1 MVVPPLKSLLGSV
14 ANDDKAIFL
23 SIFKPRR
30 YETCIMCEM
39 ARRQQSKEAA
49 ILESVTG
56 LAGLVVFLLVFS
68 PNLRPWT
75 QLLMACLVLIL
86 LGWVVYN
93 LIREKSPSPTFRAFS
108 FNPHPIEEPI
118 SKQRPTTFVEESQ
131 KGRPMSERILF
142 EKLRKIDWFQF
153 ERLVEIIYQH
163 RGFEVERLG
172 GANPDGGVDLI
183 LKSATEHFAVQ
194 CKHWRKS
201 AVGVKEIREF
211 LGALTDNKIP
221 KGIYVTLV
229 GYSNEAKQLADKH
242 GIQILKESDL
252 IKMLEQSALTFSNEI
267 SKLLSDER
275 KFCPK
280 CESELI
286 VKTNRMN
293 GAKFWGC
300 STFPYCMFT
309 LNNEV

>member
-1 MVVPPLKSLLGSV
+1 
-14 ANDDKAIFL
+14 
-23 SIFKPRR
+23 
-30 YETCIMCEM
+30 MCEM
-39 ARRQQSKEAA
+39 ARRQQSKESA

-56 LAGLVVFLLVFS
+56 LAGLVIFLLVFS
-68 PNLRPWT
+68 PNFRPWT
-75 QLLMACLVLIL
+75 QLLMAFLVMIL

-93 LIREKSPSPTFRAFS
+93 VIREKSPASTFRTFN
-108 FNPHPIEEPI
+108 FNPRPIEKPI
-118 SKQRPTTFVEESQ
+118 SKPRPTGFVEGSQ
-131 KGRPMSERILF
+131 KREPLSKPELF

-153 ERLVEIIYQH
+153 EKLVETIYQD
-163 RGFEVERLG
+163 RGFEVKRVG

-183 LKSATEHFAVQ
+183 LKSPTEHFAVQ

-211 LGALTDNKIP
+211 LGALTDSKIP

-242 GIQILKESDL
+242 GIQILNESDL
-252 IKMLEQSALTFSNEI
+252 VKMLEQSAFTSSGEI
-267 SKLLSDER
+267 SKLFSEEK

-293 GAKFWGC
+293 GTKFWGC

-309 LNNEV
+309 LNDEV

>member
-1 MVVPPLKSLLGSV
+1 
-14 ANDDKAIFL
+14 
-23 SIFKPRR
+23 
-30 YETCIMCEM
+30 M

-68 PNLRPWT
+68 PNFRPWT
-75 QLLMACLVLIL
+75 QLLMAFLVMIL

-93 LIREKSPSPTFRAFS
+93 LIREKSPSPTFRAFG
-108 FNPHPIEEPI
+108 FNPRPIEEPI
-118 SKQRPTTFVEESQ
+118 SKSRPTGFVEGSQ
-131 KGRPMSERILF
+131 KRESLSEPALL

-153 ERLVEIIYQH
+153 EKLIQIVHEH

-183 LKSATEHFAVQ
+183 LKSPTEHFAVQ

-201 AVGVKEIREF
+201 AVGVEEIREF
-211 LGALTDNKIP
+211 LGALTDRKIP

-229 GYSNEAKQLADKH
+229 GYSSEAKQLADKH
-242 GIQILKESDL
+242 GIQMLQESDL
-252 IKMLEQSALTFSNEI
+252 VRMLEQSALTSSEEI

-280 CESELI
+280 CENELL

-293 GAKFWGC
+293 GTKFWGC

-309 LNNEV
+309 LNDEI